1 MDTEIIATST
11 VKLEISKTERLSPY
25 VNEKDKEPCWDG
37 NIYIHANKQH
47 SKDNIK
53 RVPVQI
59 KGEAVSRR
67 KVKEH
72 IQYEISTSD
81 LTAYKLD
88 GGVIFFVV
96 YIDNKTGEKLQ
107 IYYSELLPERIK
119 VLLSN
124 GAKKV
129 RFKKFPTA
137 VMKME
142 DLFLDFYENS
152 RKQVSFSIVKTESPA
167 VFAKKRDFKGFSF
180 SITSSHKLPSLYEL
194 PKYLEGESLSIYGLL
209 TSTDVPIPVEY
220 IDEITNIVV
229 AEDVDIPIFVDSKKF
244 YDACKRMFFKDK
256 IVLRVGSCVKIIF
269 KKDEQGKIVAP
280 LEVDYKSE
288 GTLSERILGLKFFIA
303 AIEDKGF
310 YFGKMRF
317 DFNIED
323 NGFKSFKLS
332 NLNYNLRGYERAKK
346 TLDLISVKKDLDLD
360 KCSES
365 DYEALNALVKSIYN
379 RQPINGIPPVCNQIT
394 SLKIGN
400 LNLAV
405 LYVPYDENSYIIAGV
420 FNTNFKALFTNNVTK
435 EEVIV
440 SQFTFMTADD
450 FLKYDNTNLDFIIED
465 YKAVQKCSDVSRD
478 ATVTAL
484 EFIKAYDKSKKETFL
499 DAATRV
505 FAWLSSISALP
516 KDILLIDQLQI
527 ILRQR
532 PLNYEEK
539 CLLNDL
545 IKATTDSQ
553 IKCCAFLLL
562 DEQEE
567 AKKLLD
573 NFDTALLDRFKS
585 YPIYKF
591 YKAS

>member
-1 MDTEIIATST
+1 MDTEIIATSA

-72 IQYEISTSD
+72 IQYEISAAD

-142 DLFLDFYENS
+142 DLFLNFYENS
-152 RKQVSFSIVKTESPA
+152 RKQASFSIVKTEPPA

-180 SITSSHKLPSLYEL
+180 SITSGHELPSLYEL

-220 IDEITNIVV
+220 IDEMTNIVV
-229 AEDVDIPIFVDSKKF
+229 AEDVDIPIFVDSNKF

-269 KKDEQGKIVAP
+269 KEDEQGKIVAP
-280 LEVDYKSE
+280 LEVDYKPE
-288 GTLSERILGLKFFIA
+288 GTLSERILGLKFFIT

-317 DFNIED
+317 DFNTED

-332 NLNYNLRGYERAKK
+332 DLNYNLRGYERAKE

-379 RQPINGIPPVCNQIT
+379 RQPIKGIPPVCNQIT

-405 LYVPYDENSYIIAGV
+405 LYIPYDENSYIIAGF
-420 FNTNFKALFTNNVTK
+420 FNTNFKALYTNNITK

-465 YKAVQKCSDVSRD
+465 YKAVQKCSDVSGD

-516 KDILLIDQLQI
+516 KDILIINQLQI
-527 ILRQR
+527 ILRER

-539 CLLNDL
+539 CQLNDL
-545 IKATTDSQ
+545 IKSTTDSQ
-553 IKCCAFLLL
+553 IRCCAFLLL

-573 NFDTALLDRFKS
+573 NFDAALLDLFKS
-585 YPIYKF
+585 YPIYRF